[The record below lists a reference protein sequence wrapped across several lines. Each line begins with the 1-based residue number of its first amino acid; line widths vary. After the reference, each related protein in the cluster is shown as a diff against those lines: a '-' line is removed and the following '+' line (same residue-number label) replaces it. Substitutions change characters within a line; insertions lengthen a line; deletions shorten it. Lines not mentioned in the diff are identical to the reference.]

1 MHDELMILSDV
12 KRDPWFA
19 VVMPLPKTPD
29 LRLLAAA
36 RRAARLCEREAR
48 AVVASSHTHSQDQV
62 DEMRYFLDECSV
74 RVGEIN
80 LLAASLRGR
89 ALSRPDVR

>member
-48 AVVASSHTHSQDQV
+48 DVVASSHTHSQDQV
-62 DEMRYFLDECSV
+62 DEMRYFAEEAAARVSEINV
-74 RVGEIN
+74 RVV
-80 LLAASLRGR
+80 SFRSR
-89 ALSRPDVR
+89 ALGRHDVR